1 MYEEMVEYIVQGLV
15 DHPDQVSVRVD
26 ERPSTI
32 MIEVSVADDDTG
44 RVIGRRGKVIN
55 AISTILQVRGDIDGK
70 RVTIDL
76 NSNRN

>member
-15 DHPDQVSVRVD
+15 DHPDKVSVSVE

-70 RVTIDL
+70 RISIDL
-76 NSNRN
+76 V